1 MIFLGKEI
9 SKARILK
16 RLFKSSYEKKKSS
29 YGSSCIVS
37 CFIWGAE
44 WGKVSLGTSFGWV
57 GKLAAHLLM
66 ASASP

>member
-1 MIFLGKEI
+1 MIFLGKKI

-16 RLFKSSYEKKKSS
+16 RLFKSSY
-29 YGSSCIVS
+29 GSSRIVS